1 MRREEISFQIFKA
14 GTSDFKALSEVQSKS
29 MNVAYPSVIPEGRFN
44 PEVVAPE
51 KLEREISSL
60 YEELGISGA
69 ILKAQVSD
77 RIVGICVY
85 GDDAHVEQADI
96 RYIQRIFVD
105 PDFWRIGIG
114 EALLETA
121 LRSLRESGFR
131 RASLHILESNLLA
144 KQFYEKRGWQFDSVY
159 QVMPYGAQLRYTK
172 SL

>member
-1 MRREEISFQIFKA
+1 M
-14 GTSDFKALSEVQSKS
+14 
-29 MNVAYPSVIPEGRFN
+29 
-44 PEVVAPE
+44 
-51 KLEREISSL
+51 
-60 YEELGISGA
+60 GISVA